1 VTHAERIKT
10 PVLLVHGTLDLVAP
24 HDHSQWMYEA
34 LVKAGH
40 PRAKLELLRGAGHFF
55 EVGFSGY
62 RHDRVVELTTN
73 WFAETLK

>member
-1 VTHAERIKT
+1 
-10 PVLLVHGTLDLVAP
+10 
-24 HDHSQWMYEA
+24 MYEA

-40 PRAKLELLRGAGHFF
+40 PRAKLELLLGAGHFF
-55 EVGFSGY
+55 EAGFSGY

>member
-1 VTHAERIKT
+1 
-10 PVLLVHGTLDLVAP
+10 
-24 HDHSQWMYEA
+24 MYEA